1 MEKEINFNRATK
13 FFAWVQE
20 LGTKAGLNITAIGN
34 QGESYYVKTLT
45 TPPAPSKSEL
55 PRLSKDELAKIKLI
69 EANDER
75 VMVNGK
81 ALPVPFRIIWEEYFQ
96 RLILPKSEGQRHGEG
111 NMNAYIRNK
120 LSPFKNLIA
129 LLENGLVKG
138 TIEVHPLILKEIDQC
153 KKNIK
158 YLQSLPQS
166 DGQGYGD
173 ILEWI
178 AKNKFNEN
186 GGWYRK
192 MVNYDDLKYF
202 IQNLKSK
209 ERVFTEREIE
219 SLQSSVY
226 KITGKGKVMQLFN
239 KLLGK

>member
-45 TPPAPSKSEL
+45 TPPAPSKAEL
-55 PRLSKDELAKIKLI
+55 PTDEII
-69 EANDER
+69 YY
-75 VMVNGK
+75 K
-81 ALPVPFRIIWEEYFQ
+81 ALDKFGHKRTDKIREGFCEGAKWM
-96 RLILPKSEGQRHGEG
+96 RSNLPQSDGQRHGEG

-129 LLENGLVKG
+129 LIENGLVKG

-209 ERVFTEREIE
+209 EQEPKGSEKKWDGGSR
-219 SLQSSVY
+219 LY
-226 KITGKGKVMQLFN
+226 KGKRIFP
-239 KLLGK
+239 